1 MAIRFG
7 RIKNLEEWKTMK
19 PNWKAINKQYRK
31 REGTIMF
38 PTSHN
43 ITSENKEDCEIVL
56 NKLLEAGNSVLIVI
70 KPLFDIVADW
80 CNKLHSYRDQI
91 EWRFTITSLNLETS
105 KFFEPGAPYPEE
117 RINALDYAFNEGY
130 ETSGLIEPYLDYDLR
145 PLVKKVEPLC
155 TKSIWIGVMRKDIK
169 FRLLSSFLRQKALLD
184 DKQEKE
190 RIWRFVRLLS
200 DLYTVDHVR
209 EIHQQFKDRPLIRFK
224 DSIRNILEL

>member
-105 KFFEPGAPYPEE
+105 KFFEPGAPCPEE

-130 ETSGLIEPYLDYDLR
+130 ETSALIEPYLDYDLSD
-145 PLVKKVEPLC
+145 LIKALEPCC
-155 TKSIWIGVMRKDIK
+155 TESIWIGVMRKDIK
-169 FRLLSSFLRQKALLD
+169 FRLLSNLIRQKIFLF
-184 DKQEKE
+184 EKE
-190 RIWRFVRLLS
+190 QIFRFTRLLS

-209 EIHQQFKDRPLIRFK
+209 EIYEQFKDRPLIRFK
-224 DSIRNILEL
+224 DSIRNLLEVTI